1 MLAKGVTITTMPDDE
16 MVKVRAAVA
25 PLLAKLVA
33 GLAAQGKPAAA
44 FHAAYVG

>member
-1 MLAKGVTITTMPDDE
+1 MPDDE

-25 PLLAKLVA
+25 PLLSKRVA
-33 GLAAQGKPAAA
+33 ALEAQGKPAAA